1 MWQFATEVKPEQ
13 IESTRANVS
22 KDKEE
27 LDDVQMI
34 QSLTQP
40 KYKQLQTLY
49 HRLNTL
55 PPEVYPKLKPDGEQ
69 TIDYDIQFN
78 YLD

>member
-27 LDDVQMI
+27 LDDV
-34 QSLTQP
+34 
-40 KYKQLQTLY
+40 
-49 HRLNTL
+49 
-55 PPEVYPKLKPDGEQ
+55 
-69 TIDYDIQFN
+69 
-78 YLD
+78 